1 VDSTRTPLNMR
12 LRILFVLIGALLAGA
27 PLTGQQGPPPGCT
40 TPEYRQFD
48 YWVGDWNVTDSAG
61 GTLYGT
67 NNVTLEESTCLIH
80 EHWAG
85 SRGGTGQ
92 SFNYY
97 DPRRQVWQQDW
108 VASNAGSSLH
118 LVGKLEGNAMVLEA
132 DMPGPNATTIH
143 HKAMWIPQP
152 DGRVRQYWRQTTDGG
167 KTWTIVFDGYYKK
180 KG

>member
-1 VDSTRTPLNMR
+1 MR
-12 LRILFVLIGALLAGA
+12 SQIMFVLFGTLLAGA
-27 PLTGQQGPPPGCT
+27 PLIAQQGPPPGCT
-40 TPEYRQFD
+40 TPEFRQFD

-61 GTLYGT
+61 GISYGT
-67 NNVTLEESTCLIH
+67 NNVTLEEATCVIH

-97 DPRRQVWQQDW
+97 DPRTRVWQQDW

-118 LVGKLEGNAMVLEA
+118 LVGKLEGNTMVLEA
-132 DMPGPNATTIH
+132 DIPGPNATTIH

-167 KTWTIVFDGYYKK
+167 KTWTIVFDGFYKK